1 MRAPSDMP
9 ATDMAKAYQMFQI
22 AKEEKLFS
30 VYQCSVRRARAP
42 LRPAPLSLHRLQA
55 AQPELTT

>member
-1 MRAPSDMP
+1 MP